1 MEENMKKEKKATVEV
16 NNDLVGKRFGNL
28 VIARFDET
36 ENVYIGSLRG
46 ITVKVKYNDGK
57 IFVNNYCTKCGNEFY
72 YLYTRGKPNLT
83 CDDCK
88 ANKAPEIVGEVEIN
102 GKIFV
107 KYSNGMIR
115 PKE

>member
-1 MEENMKKEKKATVEV
+1 MGKAST
-16 NNDLVGKRFGNL
+16 NLVGQRIGNL
-28 VIARFDET
+28 VISYFDDN

-46 ITVKVKYNDGK
+46 ITVKVKQEEGK
-57 IFVNNYCTKCGNEFY
+57 LFVSNYCIKCGKEFY
-72 YLYTRGKPNLT
+72 YLYTRGKPNLV
-83 CDDCK
+83 CENCK
-88 ANKAPEIVGEVEIN
+88 PVKVVTPIGEVEIG